1 MANNSHD
8 NSHDTH
14 ATTGNSG
21 GWSSRRI
28 AITAVFVAIGMA
40 LSFAELP
47 IFPAAPYL
55 KYDPSGIACLVAG
68 LAFGPVTG
76 IIVSA
81 LMWLPHAFTNP
92 YGTIMAILVAEAHV
106 IPAALIYRRNQTRT
120 GAIVGIVVGAVVA
133 IVAAIVGNIIIT
145 PLYTPT
151 TMADVVG
158 LIVPVLLPFN
168 ALKAALNSVVTVLVY
183 KSISQIVGQ

>member
-1 MANNSHD
+1 MAAYSPD
-8 NSHDTH
+8 TRHDTH
-14 ATTGNSG
+14 STTGGNG

-28 AITAVFVAIGMA
+28 AITAMFVAIGMA
-40 LSFAELP
+40 LSFAEFA

-68 LAFGPVTG
+68 FAFGPVTG

-106 IPAALIYRRNQTRT
+106 IPAALIYRKNQTRT
-120 GAIVGIVVGAVVA
+120 GAIVGLVVGAVVA
-133 IVAAIVGNIIIT
+133 IGAAIVGNLFIT
-145 PLYTPT
+145 PLYSPV

-168 ALKAALNSVVTVLVY
+168 AMKMALNTVITALVY

>member
-1 MANNSHD
+1 
-8 NSHDTH
+8 
-14 ATTGNSG
+14 
-21 GWSSRRI
+21 
-28 AITAVFVAIGMA
+28 
-40 LSFAELP
+40 
-47 IFPAAPYL
+47 
-55 KYDPSGIACLVAG
+55 
-68 LAFGPVTG
+68 
-76 IIVSA
+76 
-81 LMWLPHAFTNP
+81 MWLPHVFTNP

-133 IVAAIVGNIIIT
+133 IGAAIVGNIIIT